1 MKLLQKTAGSL
12 SGFAQKMADDPK
24 FPLKLFLTALTV
36 RILFTLIH
44 PQIYL
49 ISDMLG
55 YNEAAM
61 SLLEDGEFRVKGV
74 ISASR
79 PPMYPFFLTVVYFVF
94 GHSLLAVRLM
104 QAVVGAI
111 TAVMVFQTGKL
122 MFDRKTA
129 ALAGIFYA
137 FYTASWALGDILLT
151 ESLFT
156 LLMIISVYFMIR
168 IGESGSP
175 WVIFWAGLFAGAAAL
190 TRTAYVPYIPF
201 ILTGV
206 VVLRIGSPRVVS
218 RYILMTLVFAMTIFP
233 WMLRNYY
240 THDSFTMNPKSGAD
254 FYMYNHSGIRY
265 IINNYEDT
273 TMLEEEKAWTWSEV
287 EKGRVGA
294 ELGMKWI
301 KENPG
306 LFLFKGFRMMMNIWG
321 FDRDYLWWYLAGAFG
336 SDPVWL
342 FALMAL
348 LTNFPFLIIAPL
360 AMAGFIISRPL
371 MNRLTVPTL
380 IIVCLHILSFIVY
393 GFARHRF
400 PFATLLIIWAA
411 YAVINWKEIEAVL
424 AKGRKSWRKRAI
436 IFAWAFLLF
445 SWGFEFLLDAGSLFG
460 MRFQYPGF

>member
-1 MKLLQKTAGSL
+1 
-12 SGFAQKMADDPK
+12 MADDPK
-24 FPLKLFLTALTV
+24 FPLKLFLIALTV
-36 RILFTLIH
+36 RILFTLLH
-44 PQIYL
+44 QQIYL

-79 PPMYPFFLTVVYFVF
+79 PPVYPYFLTMVYWIF
-94 GHSLLAVRLM
+94 GHSLLAVRIV
-104 QAVVGAI
+104 QAFVGAL

-122 MFDRKTA
+122 MFGRKTA
-129 ALAGIFYA
+129 ALAGLIYA
-137 FYTASWALGDILLT
+137 FYTASWALGDLLLT

-156 LLMIISVYFMIR
+156 LLMIISVYYMIR
-168 IGESGSP
+168 IRELGSP
-175 WVIFWAGLFAGAAAL
+175 WMIFWAGLFAGAGAL
-190 TRTAYVPYIPF
+190 TRTAYMPYIPF
-201 ILTGV
+201 ILMGV
-206 VVLRIGSPRVVS
+206 CLLRIGSPRLVS
-218 RYILMTLVFAMTIFP
+218 RYILMTFIFAMTIFP
-233 WMLRNYY
+233 WMLRNQY
-240 THDSFTMNPKSGAD
+240 THDSFTMNPKSGGD
-254 FYMYNHSGIRY
+254 FYMYNHSSIWY

-273 TMLEEEKAWTWSEV
+273 TMLEETKAWTWTEV

-294 ELGMKWI
+294 KLGIQWI
-301 KENPG
+301 KENPL

-321 FDRDYLWWYLAGAFG
+321 FDRDYLWWQLAGAYG
-336 SDPVWL
+336 NDPAWM

-371 MNRLTVPTL
+371 RNQLTIPTL
-380 IIVCLHILSFIVY
+380 IIVCLHVISFIVY

-400 PFATLLIIWAA
+400 PFVTLLIIWAA
-411 YAVINWKEIEAVL
+411 YAVINWSEVKTVL
-424 AKGRKSWRKRAI
+424 AKGSKSWRKKAI

-445 SWGFEFLLDAGSLFG
+445 SWGFEFLLDASSLFG

>member
-1 MKLLQKTAGSL
+1 
-12 SGFAQKMADDPK
+12 MADDPK

-94 GHSLLAVRLM
+94 GQSLLAVRLM

-190 TRTAYVPYIPF
+190 TRTAYMPYIPF
-201 ILTGV
+201 ILTGG
-206 VVLRIGSPRVVS
+206 RSADR
-218 RYILMTLVFAMTIFP
+218 FAA
-233 WMLRNYY
+233 
-240 THDSFTMNPKSGAD
+240 G
-254 FYMYNHSGIRY
+254 GIPLY
-265 IINNYEDT
+265 
-273 TMLEEEKAWTWSEV
+273 
-287 EKGRVGA
+287 
-294 ELGMKWI
+294 
-301 KENPG
+301 
-306 LFLFKGFRMMMNIWG
+306 
-321 FDRDYLWWYLAGAFG
+321 
-336 SDPVWL
+336 SD
-342 FALMAL
+342 
-348 LTNFPFLIIAPL
+348 
-360 AMAGFIISRPL
+360 
-371 MNRLTVPTL
+371 
-380 IIVCLHILSFIVY
+380 
-393 GFARHRF
+393 
-400 PFATLLIIWAA
+400 
-411 YAVINWKEIEAVL
+411 
-424 AKGRKSWRKRAI
+424 
-436 IFAWAFLLF
+436 
-445 SWGFEFLLDAGSLFG
+445 DAGL
-460 MRFQYPGF
+460 RDDHLPVDAKELLYP